1 MSRPLA
7 GCTKG
12 NMSSSTW
19 ETLRR
24 IAGDIF
30 NLRPESLGPESS
42 PENIEGW
49 DSVQHLNLVL
59 AIEEHF
65 AVQIEPEEFEKMN
78 SLEAIST
85 LVESK
90 LAR

>member
-1 MSRPLA
+1 
-7 GCTKG
+7 
-12 NMSSSTW
+12 MSSSTW

-30 NLRPESLGPESS
+30 NQAPESLAPDSS
-42 PENIEGW
+42 PETIEAW
-49 DSVQHLNLVL
+49 DSVQHLSLVL
-59 AIEEHF
+59 AVEEHF
-65 AVQIEPEEFEKMN
+65 SVQIEPEEFEKMN

-90 LAR
+90 LAG